1 MAQQGAALQSYNNEL
16 VKSIEELQSRR
27 AALNKQ
33 IEAEASEKQKLETE
47 KKSLED
53 RLTTVDNSLK
63 NKLNTKAEYDK
74 VIAEAEQVRIIG
86 KSLNISI
93 KNILSCSR
101 RMSRSW
107 SPVSCC

>member
-93 KNILSCSR
+93 KDILSCSR
-101 RMSRSW
+101 PM
-107 SPVSCC
+107 

>member
-53 RLTTVDNSLK
+53 RLSTVDNSLK

-74 VIAEAEQVRIIG
+74 VIAEAEQV
-86 KSLNISI
+86 
-93 KNILSCSR
+93 
-101 RMSRSW
+101 
-107 SPVSCC
+107 